1 MSKYKIVKEY
11 EHVLMMIEDIIGS
24 GTTDNEQLTKLGI
37 YLFGSDYIGTFSSD
51 EFPKNIKDGQC
62 FILNTDSSKSKNK
75 TGHWVGFY
83 KLNKKI
89 WYYDSFARPT
99 EKLSKFWINK
109 RLYNTNTIDRDQSF
123 LESDCGSRALS
134 FLIIFRK
141 YREKCIDVI

>member
-1 MSKYKIVKEY
+1 MSKYKILKEY
-11 EHVLMMIEDIIGS
+11 EQVLMMIEDIIGS

-83 KLNKKI
+83 KLNKKL
-89 WYYDSFARPT
+89 WYYDSFARSR
-99 EKLSKFWINK
+99 EKLTKLWKNK
-109 RLYNTNTIDRDQSF
+109 KMYNAITIDRDQSF
-123 LESDCGSRALS
+123 EESSCGSRSLAW
-134 FLIIFRK
+134 LIVFRK
-141 YREKCIDVI
+141 YGERCLDII